1 MSDVNVRR
9 AHQNSKVSTHFN
21 HAMCPRLSNTP
32 VPCPVNDER
41 GWARGYDFHKFVEY
55 CLQII
60 AQIPILAMVNHHRAQ
75 FPHEDDFI
83 AMKLL
88 DISIIARM
96 AR

>member
-1 MSDVNVRR
+1 MGIPC
-9 AHQNSKVSTHFN
+9 QHFGP
-21 HAMCPRLSNTP
+21 HFGPHNTP

-41 GWARGYDFHKFVEY
+41 GWARGYVFHKFVEY

-60 AQIPILAMVNHHRAQ
+60 AQIPILAMVNHRRAQ